1 MIEVKNG
8 RATVSDAV
16 KHFATSLSPLGFA
29 AHALTTVGVCTTE
42 LAQLHIE
49 KKRLLA
55 QRDVAL
61 AAVRSYEGM
70 LVGLFDQAK
79 RDAHMSQ
86 VSVNAVIAC
95 IGLVG
100 QAARDMSLPSDE
112 RQTALSTMTVFTGQ
126 LVGINRDN
134 RDGWVK
140 LGQAINFG
148 SAENS
153 ISALRKLR

>member
-1 MIEVKNG
+1 
-8 RATVSDAV
+8 
-16 KHFATSLSPLGFA
+16 
-29 AHALTTVGVCTTE
+29 
-42 LAQLHIE
+42 
-49 KKRLLA
+49 
-55 QRDVAL
+55 
-61 AAVRSYEGM
+61 M

-100 QAARDMSLPSDE
+100 QAARDMSIPSDE